1 MLDFVIQCFAVS
13 MSIAVAIVFI
23 YFCVKLLNYF
33 LDSKQV
39 YFGTVKVKKFLNEK
53 TLVDVRL
60 NDGKSIEGVIFKGFS
75 EFGEHKDVPV
85 AFRSWVVLDGPTG
98 RIYLKPE
105 SIKVIITKEYH
116 DA

>member
-1 MLDFVIQCFAVS
+1 MLEFAIQCFSIS
-13 MSIAVAIVFI
+13 MSIAFAVVFI
-23 YFCVKLLNYF
+23 FFSMKLLNWF

-53 TLVDVRL
+53 TVVDIRL
-60 NDGKSIEGVIFKGFS
+60 NDGKSIDGVIFRGFS

-105 SIKVIITKEYH
+105 SVKVITTKEYH